1 MKKNG
6 CLFLNVGIKCINKEK
21 INLVLE
27 RGKETP
33 WQMFYYIW
41 AGNPALSLALGGA
54 GLALGAHTLALGGR
68 ALVGQCILYF

>member
-33 WQMFYYIW
+33 
-41 AGNPALSLALGGA
+41 
-54 GLALGAHTLALGGR
+54 
-68 ALVGQCILYF
+68 